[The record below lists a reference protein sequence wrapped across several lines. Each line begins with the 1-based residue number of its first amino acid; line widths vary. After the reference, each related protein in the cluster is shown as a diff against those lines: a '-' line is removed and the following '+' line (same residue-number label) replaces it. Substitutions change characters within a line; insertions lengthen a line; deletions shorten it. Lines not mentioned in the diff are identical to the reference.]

1 MLTVSAPGTQHF
13 PEGHMDEQE
22 MDVFEHDEDRD
33 LDAEEAISGHRAA
46 RRRQQMDEIRQR
58 ASARVDEMQRQ
69 AVAIPRKVVSEVV
82 GALPVQTREHLRQSA
97 RESVLAVQSFV
108 DAVSSA
114 GLTAVDRIF
123 ADPRTPQE
131 TAQPRRIVIE
141 REEPTSLV

>member
-1 MLTVSAPGTQHF
+1 
-13 PEGHMDEQE
+13 MDEQD
-22 MDVFEHDEDRD
+22 MDVFEHDEEID
-33 LDAEEAISGHRAA
+33 LDAEGMSGGRSRRARMGEMRHRASE
-46 RRRQQMDEIRQR
+46 RM
-58 ASARVDEMQRQ
+58 DEMQREM
-69 AVAIPRKVVSEVV
+69 VRFPIRIFSEAV

-114 GLTAVDRIF
+114 GLTAVDRLF

-141 REEPTSLV
+141 REEPPTPT

>member
-1 MLTVSAPGTQHF
+1 
-13 PEGHMDEQE
+13 MDEQD
-22 MDVFEHDEDRD
+22 MDVFAHDEQID
-33 LDAEEAISGHRAA
+33 LDAEEAMPGRTRARRAQMDDA
-46 RRRQQMDEIRQR
+46 RRRASERMDD
-58 ASARVDEMQRQ
+58 AQRQ
-69 AVAIPRKVVSEVV
+69 ALAIPRKVVSGAV

-114 GLTAVDRIF
+114 GLMAVDRIF

-141 REEPTSLV
+141 REEPPSVM

>member
-1 MLTVSAPGTQHF
+1 
-13 PEGHMDEQE
+13 MDEQD
-22 MDVFEHDEDRD
+22 MDVYTHDEEID
-33 LDAEEAISGHRAA
+33 LDAEGAMPGRTRARRAQMDDA
-46 RRRQQMDEIRQR
+46 RRR
-58 ASARVDEMQRQ
+58 ASERLDAAQRQ
-69 AVAIPRKVVSEVV
+69 AMEIPRKVVSGAV

-114 GLTAVDRIF
+114 GLMAVDRIF

-141 REEPTSLV
+141 REEQPPV